1 MRILFADDHEMMR
14 ASLAQFLQR
23 KYPGVEIV
31 EAGTGAEVMR
41 VIAGGPFALAILD
54 IDLPDRSGL
63 EVLADIRRIAPAL
76 PVLMLSGQTESE
88 YGLRALKAGAAGFL
102 SKTESMTALE
112 AAVGKVLAGG
122 HHVSPSLGERVA
134 ATLDE
139 KKSDRPHDELSEREF
154 QILVLIASGKPV
166 GEIATQLSLSVK
178 TVSTYRSRLL
188 KKMRMSSNAELMN
201 YAFRNRLVR

>member
-23 KYPGVEIV
+23 KFPGVEIV
-31 EAGTGAEVMR
+31 EAGTGGEVMR
-41 VIAGGPFALAILD
+41 LIAGEPFGLAILD

-63 EVLADIRRIAPAL
+63 EVLVDIRRIAPAL

-122 HHVSPSLGERVA
+122 HHVSPLLGERVA
-134 ATLDE
+134 ATLDA

-154 QILVLIASGKPV
+154 QILLLIASGKPV

-201 YAFRNRLVR
+201 YAFRNQLVR